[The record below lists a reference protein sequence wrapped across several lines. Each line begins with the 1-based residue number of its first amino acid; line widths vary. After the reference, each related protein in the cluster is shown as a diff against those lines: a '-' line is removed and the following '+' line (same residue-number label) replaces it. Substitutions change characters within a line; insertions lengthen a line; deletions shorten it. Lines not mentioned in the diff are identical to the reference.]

1 MAPWYLNR
9 HQRGS
14 SSRRFHHDTPISTSS
29 ETSSPCPGS
38 DRPPAISPALNDSSG
53 DSSTD
58 YDGSPSRHRRP
69 FHVRPLSNPF
79 PSLFRG
85 NKRKERKCD
94 SAAEALSHAGFPCD
108 DFYLPWSPEAAGVQG
123 DQDPDNMKEFASG
136 NCMTCGSTMRWPKE
150 LDVFK
155 CSICVTIND
164 LVPLGTRGAR
174 ERRPRGQDDTVSKI
188 SSTE

>member
-14 SSRRFHHDTPISTSS
+14 SSRRAHQDSPISSSS

-38 DRPPAISPALNDSSG
+38 DGPQAIPSALDHSSE

-58 YDGSPSRHRRP
+58 YDGSPSRQRRP
-69 FHVRPLSNPF
+69 FHVRSLSNPF
-79 PSLFRG
+79 PALFRG
-85 NKRKERKCD
+85 KKRKARKFGT
-94 SAAEALSHAGFPCD
+94 ATEVLSNADFPCD
-108 DFYLPWSPEAAGVQG
+108 DFYLPWSPEAAVQG
-123 DQDPDNMKEFASG
+123 DQGPGDMKEFASG

-174 ERRPRGQDDTVSKI
+174 ERQPRGQDDPVSKI
-188 SSTE
+188 PSTE